1 MTLTELSQNLAYR
14 LPQWESRMGTAWE
27 RSGNILKTAAYNK
40 FAWLRPVAEI
50 NEINDAFGAPFGT
63 VDIYGD
69 FLAKNLLG
77 LDATAPIHLS
87 QQAVQIKAR
96 GLPLP
101 IYTAANPIENDLQ
114 VWFEF
119 TPYECGWTGYNLHL
133 PTWSF
138 GRKFMYG
145 HSQNQ
150 APEQPLTTLLAVW
163 GSAFTGQIRQMASW
177 APLLKDWRPF
187 KKEFLNPVHGLDTT
201 QNSPNTGL
209 GKLDRIITIDAG
221 LVFNLPYP
229 SVAHRNPDI
238 IIFID
243 ASMDIK
249 GNKDKIVNGNALV
262 GAEKYA
268 KEHNLKFPQT
278 TIKLYV
284 DGDAAHFS
292 NSSMAIFI
300 SRREGEGAPRV
311 IYMPLTKDQK
321 LLEKQQN
328 FTDLN
333 VASFRDLNFT
343 NYGTFKFNYSLAEAN
358 ALMDL
363 VEFNVRA
370 NEQWLKKVIREK
382 LTVTQTASS
391 SSSPSETIPT
401 KGTPNS
407 SSQSQ
412 AAPTKARTSTILTS
426 SEIDKR
432 LTAMHEVLDS
442 AQRIVGPLTGTKREQ
457 AENAYLAWE
466 KAFNRFRD
474 NIRTG
479 KEEFIDTWEK
489 LITPVQQAENA
500 FREIT
505 KQYQF

>member
-1 MTLTELSQNLAYR
+1 MT
-14 LPQWESRMGTAWE
+14 
-27 RSGNILKTAAYNK
+27 
-40 FAWLRPVAEI
+40 
-50 NEINDAFGAPFGT
+50 INDAFGAPFGT

-87 QQAVQIKAR
+87 QQEVQIKAR

-300 SRREGEGAPRV
+300 SRRE
-311 IYMPLTKDQK
+311 
-321 LLEKQQN
+321 
-328 FTDLN
+328 
-333 VASFRDLNFT
+333 
-343 NYGTFKFNYSLAEAN
+343 
-358 ALMDL
+358 
-363 VEFNVRA
+363 
-370 NEQWLKKVIREK
+370 
-382 LTVTQTASS
+382 
-391 SSSPSETIPT
+391 
-401 KGTPNS
+401 
-407 SSQSQ
+407 
-412 AAPTKARTSTILTS
+412 
-426 SEIDKR
+426 
-432 LTAMHEVLDS
+432 
-442 AQRIVGPLTGTKREQ
+442 
-457 AENAYLAWE
+457 
-466 KAFNRFRD
+466 
-474 NIRTG
+474 
-479 KEEFIDTWEK
+479 
-489 LITPVQQAENA
+489 
-500 FREIT
+500 
-505 KQYQF
+505 